1 MSLTPPLKIIIT
13 FSATK
18 PIFENVWKQF
28 ENNLKNFNKREKMRL
43 GQVDVSHTAKNVGYP
58 AQNVDHTMH
67 NACEKCLYF

>member
-1 MSLTPPLKIIIT
+1 MIGKKCIFPLLK
-13 FSATK
+13 
-18 PIFENVWKQF
+18 VQ
-28 ENNLKNFNKREKMRL
+28 NNLKNFNKREKMSL